1 MSDDMWWYSAYN
13 ATKHDRHNEFVRANL
28 ENLLNAVSGL
38 VALLSAQFCRED
50 FSPGPDLFAA
60 EGPNDS
66 FESAIGSYFRVK
78 FPDEWPANE
87 R

>member
-1 MSDDMWWYSAYN
+1 MN
-13 ATKHDRHNEFVRANL
+13 F
-28 ENLLNAVSGL
+28 NAVSGL

-66 FESAIGSYFRVK
+66 FESAIGSRVK
-78 FPDEWPANE
+78 FPDGDSCC
-87 R
+87 